1 MMLDAAIPRTDVASL
16 EYVYG
21 GSAPMEPELQE
32 EFERV
37 YGIKVIWAYGAT
49 EFCGTLVTWTPE
61 LHDQYSRSKRGAMGR
76 PFSGVQLRVVD
87 VDDGAE
93 LPRGEVG
100 YLEALVPEVDTD
112 WIRTTDL
119 ALIDEDDFVFH
130 KGRGDGVILRGGFK
144 VIPEAIDSALRE
156 HPSILDA
163 ATVGVADHRLGQVPA
178 AAIELR
184 RGEVAPTYEQLDAHV
199 RARLNSL
206 HVPVRYTVTDAL
218 PRTTS
223 MKADLRAV
231 QSLLEKKPGD

>member
-1 MMLDAAIPRTDVASL
+1 MSPDIVVWPISGIGGTCCLIADFAIERLIVLLEKFDLLEWVDAIGRHRSRSVNVPPAVPRMMLDAAIPRADVASL

-21 GSAPMEPELQE
+21 GSAPMPPELQE

-61 LHDQYSRSKRGAMGR
+61 LHDRYSRSKRGAMGR

-100 YLEALVPEVDTD
+100 YLEALVPEVDPD

-144 VIPEAIDSALRE
+144 VIPEAIDSALL
-156 HPSILDA
+156 PL
-163 ATVGVADHRLGQVPA
+163 
-178 AAIELR
+178 
-184 RGEVAPTYEQLDAHV
+184 
-199 RARLNSL
+199 
-206 HVPVRYTVTDAL
+206 VTK
-218 PRTTS
+218 S
-223 MKADLRAV
+223 
-231 QSLLEKKPGD
+231 Q